1 MLKDGAEQVLKSMT
15 GFGRGEYLDAE
26 YRLVVEIKAVNHRY
40 NEIVIRMPKNLGV
53 LEDKIRKTV
62 AATLQRGRIDVFAAV
77 EEYGEKNRAVRV
89 DKDLAIAYHKALKEL
104 GELLASPVGDN
115 VHQIARYPDV
125 LRVEEATTDAAGLWP
140 KLQAAVDAAVQNLMA
155 MRLAEGA
162 SIGQDMT
169 ARIDAIAAKVAFV
182 AERAPQ
188 VLSEYREKLLGR
200 MRDLL
205 AAVGAEPDEAR
216 LLQEAA
222 LFADRISITEELVR
236 LQSHLRQ
243 FKETLASGDAV
254 GRKLDF
260 IVQEMNRETNTI
272 ASKANDFTVAN
283 TVVEIK
289 SEIEKVRE
297 QIQNIE

>member
-1 MLKDGAEQVLKSMT
+1 MT
-15 GFGRGEYLDAE
+15 GFGRGEFMDAE
-26 YRLVVEIKAVNHRY
+26 HRLVVEVKAVNHRY
-40 NEIVIRMPKNLGV
+40 NEIVIRMPKNLGS

-62 AATLQRGRIDVFAAV
+62 AGTLQRGRIDVFV
-77 EEYGEKNRAVRV
+77 SVDEYGEKNRAVRV
-89 DKDLAIAYHKALKEL
+89 DKELAIAYHKALKDL
-104 GELLASPVGDN
+104 GELLSAPTGDN
-115 VHQIARYPDV
+115 AHQIARYPDV
-125 LRVEEATTDAAGLWP
+125 LRVEEVSTDVDGLWS
-140 KLQAAVDAAVQNLMA
+140 KLQAAVEAAVQNLMA

-162 SIGQDMT
+162 NIEQDMV
-169 ARIDAIAAKVAFV
+169 ARIDAIAGNVKVV
-182 AERAPQ
+182 EERAPQ
-188 VLSEYREKLLGR
+188 VLSEYRERLLGR

-222 LFADRISITEELVR
+222 LYGDRISITEELVR
-236 LQSHLRQ
+236 LKSHLRQ

-272 ASKANDFTVAN
+272 ASKANDFSVAN
-283 TVVEIK
+283 VVVEIK

>member
-1 MLKDGAEQVLKSMT
+1 MLKSMT
-15 GFGRGEYLDAE
+15 GFGRGEFMDAE
-26 YRLVVEIKAVNHRY
+26 HRLVVEVKAVNHRY
-40 NEIVIRMPKNLGV
+40 NEIVIRMPKNLGS

-62 AATLQRGRIDVFAAV
+62 AATLQRGRIDVFV
-77 EEYGEKNRAVRV
+77 TVDEYGEKNRGVRV
-89 DKDLAIAYHKALKEL
+89 DKELAIAYHKALKEL
-104 GELLASPVGDN
+104 GELLGTPAGESAN
-115 VHQIARYPDV
+115 QISRYPDV
-125 LRVEEATTDAAGLWP
+125 LRVEEVSTDVEGLWA
-140 KLQAAVDAAVQNLMA
+140 KLQSAVEAAVQNLMA

-162 SIGQDMT
+162 SIEHDMA
-169 ARIDAIAAKVAFV
+169 ARIDAIAANVDV
-182 AERAPQ
+182 VEERAPQ
-188 VLSEYREKLLGR
+188 VLAEYREKLLTR
-200 MRDLL
+200 MREVL

-222 LFADRISITEELVR
+222 LFGDRISIAEELVR
-236 LQSHLRQ
+236 LRSHLRQ
-243 FKETLASGDAV
+243 FKETLASGEAV

-283 TVVEIK
+283 VVVEIK